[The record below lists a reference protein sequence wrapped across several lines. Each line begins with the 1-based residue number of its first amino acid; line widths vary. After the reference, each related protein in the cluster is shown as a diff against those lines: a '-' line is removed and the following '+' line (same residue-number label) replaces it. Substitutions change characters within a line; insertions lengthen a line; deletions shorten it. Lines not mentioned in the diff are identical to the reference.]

1 MGDSPGPGGWHNSID
16 LMVTSSEDDS
26 LSGRTIRWAGVAG
39 VIGGALFVVSA
50 ALVLRRR
57 DGPATR
63 ACKVKG
69 GTRSTSAVRSRVLA
83 AMLGSALGIALTPLL
98 SYRWATCSGAYLH
111 YGRAYFLVYTGCSMG
126 LAGL

>member
-1 MGDSPGPGGWHNSID
+1 MGRCGGGDRRRGIRG
-16 LMVTSSEDDS
+16 VRR
-26 LSGRTIRWAGVAG
+26 SG
-39 VIGGALFVVSA
+39 
-50 ALVLRRR
+50 LRRR

-69 GTRSTSAVRSRVLA
+69 GTRSTSADRSRVLA

-98 SYRWATCSGAYLH
+98 SYRWATCLGAYLH